1 MERTGRV
8 KMFPAQA
15 TAGVNAAVN
24 AVTQVATGA
33 VNAVTTAASGAANAV
48 GDVFNS
54 VNNATNNAAKNIS
67 KNGGLFNSLIPL
79 NNAAKNANAP
89 KNAAA
94 NNGIM
99 GMFGNA
105 PANNAPKNAA
115 TNNAP
120 KNAAANNAP
129 KNAGSNMWP
138 ANNAGANNAGAN
150 NAGANSG
157 SSWFSFVT
165 PLSVFAFLILV
176 FLAVFTMYTAQIKQ
190 GYEYTVSQ
198 IRGWMNLPTM
208 PNVAAPV
215 APTLPPPAEVTVAPV
230 APQTLTPAQQEVPQ
244 SHTKSLVE
252 KILPSSGGEVFN
264 VAQNK
269 FTYYDAEPLCKAM
282 GAELATYEQ
291 VKDAWGNGADWCNYG
306 WVKGQMAVYPTQKE
320 TFDKLQMGPVDER
333 NACGTVGINGGFFD
347 NPEFR
352 YGVNCYGKKP
362 EQSAHDQE
370 ELMSE
375 GKVPKSTETLKI
387 DKMVAEFKGEAD
399 SLFVKPFNDQ
409 KWASS

>member
-105 PANNAPKNAA
+105 PANNAPKNA
-115 TNNAP
+115 
-120 KNAAANNAP
+120 
-129 KNAGSNMWP
+129 GSNMWP
-138 ANNAGANNAGAN
+138 ANNAGAN